1 MTMISDHL
9 DATSPGVPAPES
21 NPPPRNPTRRLV
33 IVVRADPVIC
43 GHSGEAR
50 NLAEAA
56 LTRGFDDVRI
66 VTWPIDAL
74 LASGLPLKPLESVLP
89 YSPGITV
96 ERPEAVGDY
105 KVLDGRHLAGIV
117 GRLVELFT
125 EGVPTTAMSLYLT
138 PHDTAVAQAA
148 QIARATGMCAPLT
161 TIAEAV
167 GSDITNVVRTAVE
180 EGRFGAAAQVLSTY
194 LSNDVCVAVSAFTKE
209 LIVQAATDVDRRWGT
224 QYADQCIERVEI
236 SYPAIDASAYVELD
250 PTDTD
255 RRLARR
261 GLQRDGYVMFLSR
274 LSRAKGVDD
283 LINGFAVSAA
293 RSRTR
298 LVICGNGPESRD
310 LRALALSTPD
320 PERIVFFDD
329 VDDAEKPH
337 LLAGSSAYVLA
348 SKPRPEFVETFGI
361 ALAEKMLAGGGPIIT
376 CATGGIPEAV
386 GPHAR
391 MVPPANPHAIANA
404 LAEVILG
411 LSSGERTRWGHAAR
425 RYAMQF
431 DRSNVFDRLFAHV
444 ERHTSHAA
452 A

>member
-9 DATSPGVPAPES
+9 DATSPGLPPLESDAP
-21 NPPPRNPTRRLV
+21 PKNPTRRLV

-74 LASGLPLKPLESVLP
+74 QASGLPMKPLDSVLP
-89 YSPGITV
+89 YSTGITV
-96 ERPEAVGDY
+96 ERPEPVGDY
-105 KVLDGRHLAGIV
+105 KVPDGRHLAGIV

-167 GSDITNVVRTAVE
+167 GSDITNVVRTAVD

-194 LSNDVCVAVSAFTKE
+194 LGNDVCVAVSEYTKE
-209 LIVQAATDVDRRWGT
+209 LIVRAATDVDERWGT
-224 QYADQCIERVEI
+224 AFAARCEQRVRV
-236 SYPAIDASAYVELD
+236 SYPAIDSSAYIDLD
-250 PTDTD
+250 PTETE
-255 RRLARR
+255 RRLAER
-261 GLQRDGYVMFLSR
+261 GLERDGYVMFLSR

-293 RSRTR
+293 RTRTK
-298 LVICGNGPESRD
+298 LVICGTGPEARD
-310 LRALALSTPD
+310 LRALALSTPN
-320 PERIVFFDD
+320 PEQIVFFDD

-386 GPHAR
+386 GPNAR
-391 MVPPANPHAIANA
+391 IVPPGHPNAIANA

-411 LSSGERTRWGHAAR
+411 LSSGERTRWGHSAR

-431 DRSNVFDRLFAHV
+431 DRANVFDRLFAHV
-444 ERHTSHAA
+444 EATATHAA

>member
-9 DATSPGVPAPES
+9 DATDPGLPPLESDAP
-21 NPPPRNPTRRLV
+21 PKNPTRRLV

-56 LTRGFDDVRI
+56 LTRGFDDIRI

-74 LASGLPLKPLESVLP
+74 QASGLPMKPLDSVLP
-89 YSPGITV
+89 YSSGITV
-96 ERPEAVGDY
+96 ERPEPVGDY
-105 KVLDGRHLAGIV
+105 KVPDGRHLGGIV

-125 EGVPTTAMSLYLT
+125 EDVPTTAMSLYLT
-138 PHDTAVAQAA
+138 PHDTAIAQAA

-167 GSDITNVVRTAVE
+167 GSDITNVVRTAVQ

-194 LSNDVCVAVSAFTKE
+194 LSNDLCVAVSAFTKE
-209 LIVQAATDVDRRWGT
+209 LIVEAATDVDRRWGT
-224 QYADQCIERVEI
+224 RFADQCIERVHV
-236 SYPAIDASAYVELD
+236 SYPAIDSSAYTDLD
-250 PTDTD
+250 PVETD
-255 RRLARR
+255 RRLADR
-261 GLQRDGYVMFLSR
+261 GLERDGYVMYLSR

-293 RSRTR
+293 RTRTK
-298 LVICGNGPESRD
+298 LVICGNGPEAMD
-310 LRALALSTPD
+310 LRALARSTPD
-320 PERIVFFDD
+320 PDRILFFDD

-376 CATGGIPEAV
+376 CDTGGIPEAV

-391 MVPPANPHAIANA
+391 VVPPGHPTAIANA
-404 LAEVILG
+404 LCEIILG
-411 LSSGERTRWGHAAR
+411 MSSGERMRWGQSAR
-425 RYAMQF
+425 AYAMQF
-431 DRSNVFDRLFAHV
+431 DRANVFDRLFTHV
-444 ERHTSHAA
+444 ESATTHAA

>member
-9 DATSPGVPAPES
+9 DATQPGLPTLESDAP
-21 NPPPRNPTRRLV
+21 PKNPTRRLV

-56 LTRGFDDVRI
+56 LTRGFDDIRI

-74 LASGLPLKPLESVLP
+74 QAAGLPLKPLETVLP
-89 YSPGITV
+89 YSSGITV
-96 ERPEAVGDY
+96 ERPEPVGDY
-105 KVLDGRHLAGIV
+105 KVPDGRYLGGIV

-148 QIARATGMCAPLT
+148 QIARSTGMCAPLT

-194 LSNDVCVAVSAFTKE
+194 LSNDLCVAVSDYTKY
-209 LIVQAATDVDRRWGT
+209 LIVQAATEVDERWGT
-224 QYADQCIERVEI
+224 RFAPQCIERVQI
-236 SYPAIDASAYVELD
+236 SYPAVNAAAYTDLESAE
-250 PTDTD
+250 TD
-255 RRLARR
+255 RRLAAR
-261 GLQRDGYVMFLSR
+261 GLERDGYVMFLSR

-293 RSRTR
+293 RTRTK
-298 LVICGNGPESRD
+298 LVICGNGPEATD
-310 LRALALSTPD
+310 LRALAMSTPH
-320 PERIVFFDD
+320 PEQILFFDD

-337 LLAGSSAYVLA
+337 LMAGSSAYVLA

-361 ALAEKMLAGGGPIIT
+361 ALVEKMLAGGGPIIT
-376 CATGGIPEAV
+376 CDTGGIPEAV
-386 GPHAR
+386 GPHAKI
-391 MVPPANPHAIANA
+391 VPPGHPNAIANS

-411 LSSGERTRWGHAAR
+411 LSSGERTRWGQAAR
-425 RYAMQF
+425 SYAMQF
-431 DRSNVFDRLFAHV
+431 DRANVFDKLFAHLHSV
-444 ERHTSHAA
+444 AA
-452 A
+452 SPAA